1 MTPLRRL
8 MQGQG
13 SDMCF
18 FLPPAGKMVI
28 WRMLTKSIGDCL
40 AFRPSV
46 RPQSSRLVRGLYPFL
61 E

>member
-40 AFRPSV
+40 VS
-46 RPQSSRLVRGLYPFL
+46 
-61 E
+61 